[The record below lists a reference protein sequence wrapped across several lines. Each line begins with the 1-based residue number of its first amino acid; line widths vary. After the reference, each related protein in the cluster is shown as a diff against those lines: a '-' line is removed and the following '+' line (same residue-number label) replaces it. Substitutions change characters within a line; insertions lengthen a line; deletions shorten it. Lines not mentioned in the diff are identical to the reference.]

1 MRTRIPEYADPDAP
15 GGGPG
20 PRQSQHHSRRARP
33 KRNLVGAV
41 ARWSTRH
48 RKTAIFGWLAFVIA
62 ATLIGSSV
70 GTTMLKDSD
79 YGSGDSKKA
88 EKIIEDAGF
97 PERAGELVLVQ
108 GKGGTTADDPA
119 FKAGVSDAMAAI
131 QSTGQV
137 ENIVS
142 PYDKAAG
149 GAISK
154 DGRSALVTFD
164 MKGDQD
170 TAADR
175 VQPVLDAVAG
185 VQAKH
190 KDLRVEETGSASL
203 DHAIGKSLDEDFNRL
218 GMLSIPLTLGILL
231 VAFGAFLAAILPVGL
246 ALTAIFAAIGLSA
259 LASRLFPMDESTS
272 HVMLLVGLAV
282 GVDYCMFYIRRE
294 REERARGAD
303 PERALAIAAA
313 TSGRSV
319 LISGLTVIAAMAGM
333 FIAGNGIFTSFA
345 VGTILVVAVAVLGS
359 LTVLPALLSKLGDK
373 VDFGKIPLL
382 YRRQSRGRLWGM
394 ILAPVLRFPRAA
406 AVLAGGALVA
416 LAVPALQLT
425 TALPGADDIKH
436 TEPTL
441 QTYDRIQRAFPGGA
455 EPAVVAVK
463 AADVTAPELRRAIA
477 SFRTEAVATG
487 QMYGP
492 ITVDVNPDKTVA
504 AIHVGLV
511 GSGTDEKSER
521 ALSTLREDVLPAT
534 FGSVP
539 GAEAHVTGMTAA
551 SVDVNKSMTASLPLV
566 LGFVLGLA
574 FLVMLVSFRS
584 VVIATTTIA
593 LNMLSVAAAYGLVVG
608 MFQLGW
614 GESLFNFESTG
625 ALASWLPI
633 FLFVMLFGLSMDY
646 HVFVLSRIREAYDRG
661 LPTKDAVAFGIRST
675 AGVIT
680 AAAVVMVAVFMLFT
694 TISLTSMKAL
704 GFGLA
709 AAVLLDA
716 TVVRGVL
723 LPAVMTLL
731 GERNWYLPRWLRW
744 LPEVSH
750 EHIPGPVEVPP
761 RRRELEGAVA
771 H

>member
-1 MRTRIPEYADPDAP
+1 
-15 GGGPG
+15 
-20 PRQSQHHSRRARP
+20 
-33 KRNLVGAV
+33 
-41 ARWSTRH
+41 
-48 RKTAIFGWLAFVIA
+48 
-62 ATLIGSSV
+62 
-70 GTTMLKDSD
+70 MLKDSD
-79 YGSGDSKKA
+79 YGSGDSRKA
-88 EKIIEDAGF
+88 DKIIEDAGF

-108 GKGGTTADDPA
+108 STNGTRVDDPA
-119 FKAGVSDAMAAI
+119 FRAAVSDTIAAI
-131 QSTGQV
+131 RGTGQV
-137 ENIVS
+137 ENIAS
-142 PYDKAAG
+142 PYAETAG
-149 GAISK
+149 GAISE
-154 DGRSALVTFD
+154 DNRSALVTFD
-164 MKGDQD
+164 MRGDEN

-185 VQAKH
+185 VQAAH
-190 KDLRVEETGSASL
+190 KDLRIEETGSASL
-203 DHAIGKSLDEDFNRL
+203 DHAIGQSLDEDFNRL

-259 LASRLFPMDESTS
+259 FASRVFPMDESTS

-294 REERARGAD
+294 REERARGAG
-303 PERALAIAAA
+303 PERALAVAAA

-333 FIAGNGIFTSFA
+333 FIAGNGIFPSFA

-359 LTVLPALLSKLGDK
+359 LTVLPALLSKLGDR
-373 VDFGKIPLL
+373 VDFGKIPGL
-382 YRRQSRGRLWGM
+382 YRRQSRGRLWGL
-394 ILAPVLRFPRAA
+394 ILAPVLRFPKAA
-406 AVLAGGALVA
+406 AVLAGGALIA
-416 LAVPALQLT
+416 LAVPASQLN
-425 TALPGADDIKH
+425 TALPGVDDIRH
-436 TEPTL
+436 TDPTL
-441 QTYDRIQRAFPGGA
+441 QTYDRVQRAFPGGA
-455 EPAVVAVK
+455 DPAVVALK
-463 AADVTAPELRRAIA
+463 AADVTAPEVHQAIDE
-477 SFRTEAVATG
+477 FRSRAVATG

-492 ITVDVNPDKTVA
+492 ITVDVNQDKTVA

-511 GSGTDEKSER
+511 GSGTDEASET
-521 ALSTLREDVLPAT
+521 ALSTLRTDVLPAT
-534 FGSVP
+534 LGSVP

-551 SVDVNKSMTASLPLV
+551 SVDVNKSTTTSLPLV
-566 LGFVLGLA
+566 FGFVLGLA

-593 LNMLSVAAAYGLVVG
+593 LNVLSVAAAYGLVVG

-614 GESLFNFESTG
+614 GESVFDFESTG
-625 ALASWLPI
+625 TLASWLPI

-646 HVFVLSRIREAYDRG
+646 HIFVLSRIREAYDRG
-661 LPTKDAVAFGIRST
+661 FATRDAVAFGIRST

-731 GERNWYLPRWLRW
+731 GDRNWYLPRWLRW

-750 EHIPGPVEVPP
+750 EHLPGPVEAQPN
-761 RRRELEGAVA
+761 RQLEDALA
-771 H
+771 R

>member
-1 MRTRIPEYADPDAP
+1 MRTRTLDHADPKTFGRA
-15 GGGPG
+15 
-20 PRQSQHHSRRARP
+20 RARP
-33 KRNLVGAV
+33 KRNLAGGI
-41 ARWSTRH
+41 ARWSARH
-48 RKTAIFGWLAFVIA
+48 RKTAIFGWLAFVVA
-62 ATLIGSSV
+62 ATLAGSAA

-88 EKIIEDAGF
+88 DKIIDAAGF

-108 GKGGTTADDPA
+108 GTDGTTADDPS
-119 FKAGVSDAMAAI
+119 FRAAVDDVVAAVRG
-131 QSTGQV
+131 TGAT
-137 ENIVS
+137 ENVVS
-142 PYDKAAG
+142 PYDETAG

-154 DGRSALVTFD
+154 DRRSALVSFD
-164 MKGDQD
+164 MKGDED
-170 TAADR
+170 SAGDR
-175 VQPVLDAVAG
+175 VEPVLDAVAT
-185 VQAKH
+185 VQDKH
-190 KDLRVEETGSASL
+190 DGLFIAETGEASI
-203 DHAIGKSLDEDFNRL
+203 DHAIGESLDEDFNRL

-259 LASRLFPMDESTS
+259 FASRLFPMDESTS

-294 REERARGAD
+294 REERACGAGKD
-303 PERALAIAAA
+303 RALAIAAA

-333 FIAGNGIFTSFA
+333 FIAGHGIFPSFA

-373 VDFGKIPLL
+373 VDLGKIPLL
-382 YRRQSRGRLWGM
+382 YRRQSRGRLWGL
-394 ILAPVLRFPRAA
+394 ILAAVLRFPKTA
-406 AVLAGGALVA
+406 AVLAGGALIA
-416 LAVPALQLT
+416 LAVPAAQLN
-425 TALPGADDIKH
+425 TALPGADDIRH
-436 TEPTL
+436 TDPTL
-441 QTYDRIQRAFPGGA
+441 RTYDRIQQAFPGGA
-455 EPAVVAVK
+455 EPAVVALK
-463 AADVTAPELRRAIA
+463 APDVTTPGVRHAIENFRAA
-477 SFRTEAVATG
+477 AVATG

-511 GSGTDEKSER
+511 GSGTNQASED
-521 ALSTLREDVLPAT
+521 ALSTLREDVLPTTLGA
-534 FGSVP
+534 VP

-551 SVDVNKSMTASLPLV
+551 SVDVNESLTGSLPLV
-566 LGFVLGLA
+566 FGFVLGLA

-584 VVIATTTIA
+584 VVIATTTIT
-593 LNMLSVAAAYGLVVG
+593 LNLLSVGAAYGLSVG

-614 GESLFNFESTG
+614 GESLFDFESTG

-646 HVFVLSRIREAYDRG
+646 HVFVLSRVREAYDRG
-661 LPTKDAVAFGIRST
+661 LPTRDAVAFGIRST

-716 TVVRGVL
+716 TVVRGIL

-731 GERNWYLPRWLRW
+731 GERNWYLPRWLGW
-744 LPEVSH
+744 LPQVSH
-750 EHIPGPVEVPP
+750 EHIPGPVETPP
-761 RRRELEGAVA
+761 RHREAVLT